1 MLRPFA
7 IYGMLFKHS
16 IRNGLMQNDNFSI
29 AEIAMELGIS
39 EEEVQLAVETV
50 GTNKERVKEFILR
63 NHTEIDTSDDADNE
77 L

>member
-1 MLRPFA
+1 MACFLSD
-7 IYGMLFKHS
+7 S
-16 IRNGLMQNDNFSI
+16 IKKEIMQNDNFSI

-50 GTNKERVKEFILR
+50 GTDKERVKEFILR
-63 NHTEIDTSDDADNE
+63 NHTEIDTTDDADNE

>member
-1 MLRPFA
+1 
-7 IYGMLFKHS
+7 
-16 IRNGLMQNDNFSI
+16 MQNDNFSI

-50 GTNKERVKEFILR
+50 GTDKERVKEFILR
-63 NHTEIDTSDDADNE
+63 NHTEIDTTDDADNE